1 MALGLGLGVTL
12 NNVTLNDKIK
22 EINKI
27 PENRISLD
35 QLLLNL
41 ANSGIEKRAKLALG
55 LIDLNLV
62 KGNESEKLDK
72 NVESDILG
80 TDCFDK
86 ISVSANK
93 SKNIEQG
100 LDNNED
106 TSMDWT
112 TVRPK
117 GKRTRSNSN
126 DSEKISVELPV
137 SPNKKQKSTD
147 NKTKLATGNDNSRNR
162 KQIIRTQF

>member
-1 MALGLGLGVTL
+1 M
-12 NNVTLNDKIK
+12 NDKIK
-22 EINKI
+22 AINEI

-41 ANSGIEKRAKLALG
+41 ANSGNEKHAKRALD

-80 TDCFDK
+80 TECFDK

-93 SKNIEQG
+93 NKNIEQG
-100 LDNNED
+100 LDNNDD

-112 TVRPK
+112 TVRP
-117 GKRTRSNSN
+117 N
-126 DSEKISVELPV
+126 KI
-137 SPNKKQKSTD
+137 
-147 NKTKLATGNDNSRNR
+147 KL
-162 KQIIRTQF
+162 Q